1 MYIKIKC
8 KDAHTESENEMPLQI
23 NLLRNSIKE
32 CLSKPRIDIFL
43 KLQSTKVC
51 RFNSI
56 LKIYT
61 QNKRLENMLYTG
73 PQYFY
78 TY

>member
-8 KDAHTESENEMPLQI
+8 KDAHTESENEIPLQI
-23 NLLRNSIKE
+23 NLLRNPIKE

-51 RFNSI
+51 
-56 LKIYT
+56 
-61 QNKRLENMLYTG
+61 
-73 PQYFY
+73 
-78 TY
+78 